1 MNTNRFIVANMKC
14 NGCANI
20 IKTELSR
27 VDGISEIYID
37 LSKSEVIV
45 NYSPDKLTPKDIAK
59 TLGTIGYPVESQS

>member
-1 MNTNRFIVANMKC
+1 MNTDRFIVANMKC

-37 LSKSEVIV
+37 LTKSEVIV
-45 NYSPDKLTPKDIAK
+45 NYASEKLTTNDIAK
-59 TLGTIGYPVESQS
+59 TLGNIGYPVVS

>member
-1 MNTNRFIVANMKC
+1 MNTDRFIVANMKC

-37 LSKSEVIV
+37 LTKSEVIV
-45 NYSPDKLTPKDIAK
+45 NYDSEKLTTKDIAK
-59 TLGTIGYPVESQS
+59 TLGTIGYPVVS